1 MSRLKNPLF
10 TYVDYVDSYVDKNK
24 DYHFTDAK
32 KDPTSGFYYGEQ
44 AKKRLQEYKAK
55 REKIQKK
62 KEEKKNTAKKST
74 LGSKTLGPVTNL
86 ATNYLYKPLTK
97 LLSSSFCNTIP
108 SIFNKIELG
117 ISFLFGLIGKLER
130 GMLKFCQALYIPKC
144 ILLVTILL
152 IALSEFLSR
161 RFDESEI
168 LSRRFDWLRV
178 LHTEKVLQA
187 VYSIAKL
194 INVIIIF
201 IAVLMGVSKVIEK
214 TDNNEAN
221 MPFPLLLVVTLV
233 GSMPILYELL
243 SLLALSSITLAYYS
257 QKCNGKI
264 TNTWDLVDK
273 IGGTLLA
280 FGVIGIVVSFLQFRF
295 KKACTGKPGEERSLQ
310 APNVLMLSSLGYFI
324 VLMLASGFELTV
336 SKNVSYWM
344 GLMGDKENPFEDC
357 VKNDEYNKEEDGM
370 EKVLNIMLSIAISTL
385 LLIIIVIGVLPPI
398 GPLYGLSRVNMQMR
412 EKIGDLIN
420 KIFSLLLQ

>member
-1 MSRLKNPLF
+1 MNRFKNS
-10 TYVDYVDSYVDKNK
+10 V
-24 DYHFTDAK
+24 FTDAQ

-44 AKKRLQEYKAK
+44 AKRKVKEY
-55 REKIQKK
+55 
-62 KEEKKNTAKKST
+62 EEKRKYRAEKFKKST
-74 LGSKTLGPVTNL
+74 LGSVTNF
-86 ATNYLYKPLTK
+86 ATNNPLAK
-97 LLSSSFCNTIP
+97 LLSGGFCNIIP
-108 SIFNKIELG
+108 RIFSGIELV
-117 ISFLFGLIGKLER
+117 ISKLFGLIGKLER
-130 GMLKFCQALYIPKC
+130 GMLKFCQALYIPKFV
-144 ILLVTILL
+144 LLVTILL

-161 RFDESEI
+161 W
-168 LSRRFDWLRV
+168 FDWLGV

-214 TDNNEAN
+214 TNNNKAN

-243 SLLALSSITLAYYS
+243 SLVALSSITLAYYS

-295 KKACTGKPGEERSLQ
+295 KKACTGKTGIGKTGITSLQ

-324 VLMLASGFELTV
+324 VLMLASGF
-336 SKNVSYWM
+336 
-344 GLMGDKENPFEDC
+344 
-357 VKNDEYNKEEDGM
+357 
-370 EKVLNIMLSIAISTL
+370 
-385 LLIIIVIGVLPPI
+385 
-398 GPLYGLSRVNMQMR
+398 
-412 EKIGDLIN
+412 
-420 KIFSLLLQ
+420 

>member
-1 MSRLKNPLF
+1 MKRFKNS
-10 TYVDYVDSYVDKNK
+10 V
-24 DYHFTDAK
+24 FTDVQK
-32 KDPTSGFYYGEQ
+32 NPTSGFYYGEQ
-44 AKKRLQEYKAK
+44 AKRKAAEYEALGKSRAA
-55 REKIQKK
+55 
-62 KEEKKNTAKKST
+62 NFKKST
-74 LGSKTLGPVTNL
+74 LGSVTNF
-86 ATNYLYKPLTK
+86 ATNNPLAK
-97 LLSSSFCNTIP
+97 LLSGGFCNIIP
-108 SIFNKIELG
+108 RIFSGIEFV
-117 ISFLFGLIGKLER
+117 ISKLFGLIGKLER
-130 GMLKFCQALYIPKC
+130 GMLKFCQALYIPKFV
-144 ILLVTILL
+144 LLVTILL

-161 RFDESEI
+161 W
-168 LSRRFDWLRV
+168 FDWLGF

-214 TDNNEAN
+214 TDNNKAN
-221 MPFPLLLVVTLV
+221 MPFPLLLVGTLV

-243 SLLALSSITLAYYS
+243 SLVALSSITLAYYS

-273 IGGTLLA
+273 IGGSLLA
-280 FGVIGIVVSFLQFRF
+280 FGIIGIVVSFLQFRF
-295 KKACTGKPGEERSLQ
+295 KKACTGKKGISETGGIKSLQ

-324 VLMLASGFELTV
+324 VLMLTSGFELTV

-344 GLMGDKENPFEDC
+344 GLMGDQENPFEDC

-398 GPLYGLSRVNMQMR
+398 GPLAVLGRVNMQMR

-420 KIFSLLLQ
+420 KIFSLLITK

>member
-1 MSRLKNPLF
+1 MSKFKN
-10 TYVDYVDSYVDKNK
+10 SI
-24 DYHFTDAK
+24 FTDVK
-32 KDPTSGFYYGEQ
+32 KNPTSGFYYGEQ
-44 AKKRLQEYKAK
+44 AAAK
-55 REKIQKK
+55 R
-62 KEEKKNTAKKST
+62 KEYEALGKSRAANFKKST
-74 LGSKTLGPVTNL
+74 LGSVTNF
-86 ATNYLYKPLTK
+86 ATNNPLAK
-97 LLSSSFCNTIP
+97 LLSGGFCNIIP
-108 SIFNKIELG
+108 RIFSGIEFV
-117 ISFLFGLIGKLER
+117 ISKLFGLIGKLER
-130 GMLKFCQALYIPKC
+130 GMLKFCQALYIPKFV
-144 ILLVTILL
+144 LLVTILL

-161 RFDESEI
+161 W
-168 LSRRFDWLRV
+168 FDWLGF

-214 TDNNEAN
+214 TDNNKAN
-221 MPFPLLLVVTLV
+221 MPFPLLLVGTLV

-243 SLLALSSITLAYYS
+243 SSLALSSITLAYYS

-273 IGGTLLA
+273 IGGSLLA
-280 FGVIGIVVSFLQFRF
+280 FGIIGIVVSFLQFRF
-295 KKACTGKPGEERSLQ
+295 KKACTGKKGIAETGGIKSLQ

-324 VLMLASGFELTV
+324 VLMLTSGFELTV

-344 GLMGDKENPFEDC
+344 GLMGYQENPFEDC
-357 VKNDEYNKEEDGM
+357 VKNDECNKEEDGM

-398 GPLYGLSRVNMQMR
+398 GPLAVLGRVNMQMR

-420 KIFSLLLQ
+420 KIFSLLITK